1 MRHRMHGRLL
11 GRTSSERKALLSGLA
26 QALIEHESIKTT
38 LPKAKETRPVVEKL
52 ITGAKKG
59 TLHRQRR
66 AFAYLR
72 DGASVRKLYKELAPR
87 YAQRAG
93 GYTRIIKAGFRY
105 GDGAPMAIIELL
117 ERPEKVPSSTPPSS
131 EKEHDTPKKK

>member
-26 QALIEHESIKTT
+26 QALIQHESIKTT

-52 ITGAKKG
+52 ITMAKKG
-59 TLHRQRR
+59 TLHQQRR

-72 DGASVRKLYKELAPR
+72 DGASVRKLCQELAQR
-87 YAQRAG
+87 YAQRQG
-93 GYTRIIKAGFRY
+93 GYTRIVKAGFRY

-117 ERPEKVPSSTPPSS
+117 ERPDTTQTVAQEQDAQPTPA
-131 EKEHDTPKKK
+131 KK